1 MYWLFLGLS
10 SSQTNLVFPDI
21 IDGCTFSYENWAL
34 WSLHLCHHCRLI
46 GFLQRWFSLIFN
58 FPQTSTYLVPSLQG
72 RFNQLDEDDAT
83 SWGHQHWKQESF
95 TSKNILGMM
104 LSQQKWLE
112 PYGQVTTVI
121 QLPGNNWWDWGE
133 FHTILK
139 QIFKWKNLI
148 QWNCNWA
155 WVRVAQ
161 IICQRERFSWWWE
174 TPGRGCLVHTG
185 GLKPY

>member
-1 MYWLFLGLS
+1 MLGLLNYNWQLLFCCIDWLFLGPS

-83 SWGHQHWKQESF
+83 SGGYQHWKQESF
-95 TSKNILGMM
+95 TFKKQSVANDAFTTEVTGTIWPGHSCHTTTRKQLVRLRRISHNLKTNIQMKKSHPMKL
-104 LSQQKWLE
+104 
-112 PYGQVTTVI
+112 
-121 QLPGNNWWDWGE
+121 
-133 FHTILK
+133 
-139 QIFKWKNLI
+139 
-148 QWNCNWA
+148 
-155 WVRVAQ
+155 
-161 IICQRERFSWWWE
+161 
-174 TPGRGCLVHTG
+174 
-185 GLKPY
+185 